1 MEAICK
7 CFAPHATPPP
17 TEEQLAKIRRLS
29 VVTEDLETAG
39 DVIVEQL
46 ASAQRHVSSTQK
58 SVTRAFE
65 SVAAFVPVYEEATRL
80 GSEESKKMRHE
91 MWSLLTEQ
99 VASGMGTPSEEQ
111 LAALWRK
118 YDSNRDGM
126 LSQSELRQ
134 IILDYAGAMVNQLK
148 TAIPK
153 LKKRVEQSHTGCP
166 IMQAISRAFLLAMQS
181 QLALYRAQSEGRL
194 TDDEVHKV
202 FKQLDVN
209 ADGRVTRDEFM
220 AHATPVFFALQLQQ
234 MTNIAEVG
242 AMSAAASDRPRRKS
256 KDLTFTAL
264 EAAEREALAA
274 QRDVEGATVRLRQF
288 TAYSKRLKE
297 ERGHVVDEVNE
308 GVASMLKH
316 REELQAKLKQQVQRD
331 QASTLV
337 GLELATQAGDDSDL
351 RASSIALFTLMSRQ
365 LVAGMGEPRHAQL
378 KALWARYDEDRNGVL
393 SKGELSHLMAD
404 YAGARAEEIER
415 DELPGLLS
423 MQAQHLDNEFVLL
436 LTRARVL
443 AKEAELALFKAQ
455 SQGKIA
461 EGDVANAFR
470 ELDTNRDGTV
480 SKAEFLKGINQVL
493 FRVQLSRN
501 ENWRELA
508 YVPH

>member
-1 MEAICK
+1 M
-7 CFAPHATPPP
+7 
-17 TEEQLAKIRRLS
+17 
-29 VVTEDLETAG
+29 
-39 DVIVEQL
+39 IVEQL

-58 SVTRAFE
+58 SVTKAFE
-65 SVAAFVPVYEEATRL
+65 SVAAFVPVYEEATRRQRRVQ
-80 GSEESKKMRHE
+80 KMRHE

-126 LSQSELRQ
+126 LSQSELKQ

-148 TAIPK
+148 TAIQK

-316 REELQAKLKQQVQRD
+316 REELRPSSSNRCSAIKPAPL
-331 QASTLV
+331 S
-337 GLELATQAGDDSDL
+337 
-351 RASSIALFTLMSRQ
+351 ASSWP
-365 LVAGMGEPRHAQL
+365 PRRATIRTS
-378 KALWARYDEDRNGVL
+378 APP
-393 SKGELSHLMAD
+393 LSHC
-404 YAGARAEEIER
+404 
-415 DELPGLLS
+415 
-423 MQAQHLDNEFVLL
+423 
-436 LTRARVL
+436 
-443 AKEAELALFKAQ
+443 
-455 SQGKIA
+455 
-461 EGDVANAFR
+461 
-470 ELDTNRDGTV
+470 
-480 SKAEFLKGINQVL
+480 
-493 FRVQLSRN
+493 SRS
-501 ENWRELA
+501 
-508 YVPH
+508 

>member
-7 CFAPHATPPP
+7 CLAPDAAPAPPD
-17 TEEQLAKIRRLS
+17 AKLRPNLNVI
-29 VVTEDLETAG
+29 TDDLESAG
-39 DVIVEQL
+39 DVIGEQL
-46 ASAQRHVSSTQK
+46 ASARRHVKSTQQ
-58 SVTRAFE
+58 SVTKAFE
-65 SVAAFVPVYEEATRL
+65 SVAAFVPVEEATRI
-80 GSEESKKMRHE
+80 GNDKSTKMRHE

-99 VASGMGTPSEEQ
+99 VSSGMGTPSEEQ

-118 YDSNRDGM
+118 YDGNRDGE
-126 LSQSELRQ
+126 LSFSELKQ
-134 IILDYAGAMVNQLK
+134 IILDYAGAMHQQLK
-148 TAIPK
+148 VAIPK
-153 LKKRVEQSHTGCP
+153 MKKRVELHHACP
-166 IMQAISRAFLLAMQS
+166 IMKAISRAFLLASES

-194 TDDEVHKV
+194 TDDEVHGVIK
-202 FKQLDVN
+202 KLDAN
-209 ADGRVTRDEFM
+209 GDGRVTRDEFM
-220 AHATPVFFALQLQQ
+220 ANATPVFFALQFQQ
-234 MTNIAEVG
+234 MTNLAEVG
-242 AMSAAASDRPRRKS
+242 AMSAAASNRSSRRD

-274 QRDVEGATVRLRQF
+274 QRAVDGASTRLRNY

-297 ERGHVVDEVNE
+297 DRGHVVDEVNE
-308 GVASMLKH
+308 GVASMLRH

-337 GLELATQAGDDSDL
+337 GLELAIQAGNDSDV
-351 RASSIALFTLMSRQ
+351 RASSLALFTLMSRQ

-378 KALWARYDEDRNGVL
+378 EALWARYDEDHNGVL
-393 SKGELSHLMAD
+393 SRGELSHLMAD
-404 YAGARAEEIER
+404 YAGARAEQIER
-415 DELPGLLS
+415 EELPGLRS

-436 LTRARVL
+436 LTRAREQ

-461 EGDVANAFR
+461 PGDVANAFR

-480 SKAEFLKGINQVL
+480 SKDEFLRGINQVL

-501 ENWRELA
+501 ANWKELA
-508 YVPH
+508 SVNTH